1 MAFFLEETHCAHREA
16 LVGLLCQT
24 LSENDVRE
32 IIQKMKTVK
41 YQPGTYIIQQGRE
54 GLIPRRRVCVA
65 PLASTRTHT
74 HTRDELAL
82 KEKWGP

>member
-54 GLIPRRRVCVA
+54 G
-65 PLASTRTHT
+65 
-74 HTRDELAL
+74 
-82 KEKWGP
+82 